1 MAGLGREA
9 SSENSAHAASSRHMM
24 TRFSLCILH
33 WHQGKAGRNRTHLGF
48 P

>member
-1 MAGLGREA
+1 MAGLGGEA
-9 SSENSAHAASSRHMM
+9 LSEKSDHATPSRHMM
-24 TRFSLCILH
+24 TRLSLCVLQ